1 MRNNYFKG
9 INNACKTH
17 GIYITFLLRSSFILP
32 FFLVSYMMSVTDSKC
47 SSNNNFVVR
56 LRHYVIGNNGFVLP
70 SLVYLYIGA
79 SAERLFAFMKSS
91 DDGSEEEKNFKR
103 LEVIILSVGAIV
115 LTIVICLVGYLTRR
129 ELNRVIGTQEQ
140 RQEIE
145 LAERRD

>member
-1 MRNNYFKG
+1 M
-9 INNACKTH
+9 
-17 GIYITFLLRSSFILP
+17 IL
-32 FFLVSYMMSVTDSKC
+32 
-47 SSNNNFVVR
+47 VVR

-103 LEVIILSVGAIV
+103 LEVIVLSVGAIV